1 MKLDIEKFSICLSFL
16 NKIFKSPTEMLS
28 WLMCPN
34 PDLYYCS
41 PLDFIVENKIDPVIS
56 LLRKMDGCSFS

>member
-41 PLDFIVENKIDPVIS
+41 PLDFIVENAPNSEEMKQ
-56 LLRKMDGCSFS
+56 KMDGCSFS